1 METGQPDIVVVGSG
15 AAGMTAALTASLLGM
30 TAQVV
35 EKAPVI
41 GGTTALSARSAMTFG
56 TIAARHM
63 AASPAA
69 G

>member
-30 TAQVV
+30 TAQVL

-41 GGTTALSARSAMTFG
+41 GGTTALSAGCLSQSTRTSTG
-56 TIAARHM
+56 HSR
-63 AASPAA
+63 